1 MMKKTMLRSISGV
14 LTGVLMLAPLA
25 APIHA
30 ASTST
35 STSTNSEL
43 TAFLAQT
50 WMPKGFITSSNG
62 KSIVS
67 STEFVSLLNTA
78 ADAAGSD
85 QDITS
90 TSSSAQVK
98 RETAAVLLDQIIDV
112 PYTPKSAYTDIK
124 SNSYL
129 SSIQVIST
137 SGLIKGISSISYGYG
152 QELTK
157 SDAAI
162 IAYRLYQYL
171 QPFNPVEASISSIQT
186 AMETGRLTSEELVE
200 QYLGRIEKY
209 DDNGPKL
216 NSIITINDD
225 AIATAEKLDAERS
238 KQGARGPLH
247 GIPVILKDNFDTA
260 DMPTTGGSLALK
272 DSMPEDDAYQ
282 VKKLR
287 EAGAII
293 LAKANLHEFAFGY
306 TTTSSVGGQTL
317 NPYNLTRV
325 PGGSSGGTGASIA
338 ASFAAVGMGSDT
350 GGSIRVPSSFNSLV
364 GIRPTIGLSSRDG
377 IMPLAL
383 TQDTG
388 GPIARTVADAAAV
401 LDATV
406 GYDPND
412 VTTASG
418 VGRIPDSYLDSLKA
432 DGLKGARIGI
442 VREVFG
448 TDGEINTVMTNA
460 IQELKQGGATL
471 VDNVA
476 IPNFKQINSFGS
488 LSAWEFKFQFNDYL
502 ATLGD
507 SLPYGTLS
515 DIMATGLFDPSIA
528 AQLKERNDR
537 ESLDDETYK
546 DIVLYRTRLAQ
557 QAVLKMMA
565 DNDLDA
571 LIFPTSAKQIVAIG
585 GDQTI
590 GDGFKLSSFTGYPTV
605 TVPAGF
611 TTDNMPVGIDF
622 IGRPFS
628 EATLIKLA
636 YSYEQSTQHRQAPE
650 LTP

>member
-1 MMKKTMLRSISGV
+1 MKKIIIRTISSV
-14 LTGVLMLAPLA
+14 LASVIMLAPLV

-30 ASTST
+30 TSVT
-35 STSTNSEL
+35 TNQSPEL
-43 TAFLAQT
+43 TSFLTQN
-50 WMPKGFITSSNG
+50 WSPKGFITSSNG
-62 KSIVS
+62 NSIVS
-67 STEFVSLLNTA
+67 ATEFVNLMNTA
-78 ADAAGSD
+78 SKAAGYD
-85 QDITS
+85 HEITNKPGEVI
-90 TSSSAQVK
+90 T

-112 PYTPKSAYTDIK
+112 PYPQKIAYTDVK
-124 SNSYL
+124 SSSYL
-129 SSIQVIST
+129 SSIEVIST
-137 SGLIKGISSISYGYG
+137 SGLIKGFSEVRYGYG
-152 QELTK
+152 QTLTK
-157 SDAAI
+157 TDAAV

-171 QPFNPVEASISSIQT
+171 QPFNPVEASITSIQS
-186 AMETGRLTSEELVE
+186 AMETGRLTSEELV
-200 QYLGRIEKY
+200 QLYLDRIKQY

-216 NSIITINDD
+216 NSLIQVNDQ
-225 AIATAEKLDAERS
+225 AISLAKKLDNERS
-238 KQGARGPLH
+238 EQGSRGPLH
-247 GIPVILKDNFDTA
+247 GIPIILKDNFDTS

-272 DSMPEDDAYQ
+272 DSVPADDAYQ
-282 VKKLR
+282 VKKLK

-306 TTTSSVGGQTL
+306 TTTSSIGGQTL
-317 NPYNLTRV
+317 NPYNLSRV

-338 ASFAAVGMGSDT
+338 ASFATVGMGSDT

-377 IMPLAL
+377 IMPLAS

-412 VTTASG
+412 ITTASSIG
-418 VGRIPDSYLDSLKA
+418 NVPDSYLDYLDA
-432 DGLKGARIGI
+432 EGLKGARIGI
-442 VREVFG
+442 VRDVFG
-448 TDGEINTVMTNA
+448 TDTEINTVMTNA

-471 VDNVA
+471 IDNIA
-476 IPNFKQINSFGS
+476 IPNFTQINSFGS

-502 ATLGD
+502 TTLGD
-507 SLPYGTLS
+507 NRPYGTLS
-515 DIMATGLFDPSIA
+515 DIINTGLFDPSIA
-528 AQLKERNDR
+528 KQLKDRNNIG
-537 ESLDDETYK
+537 SLEDETYK
-546 DIVLYRTRLAQ
+546 DIVLFRTRLAQ

-565 DNDLDA
+565 DNNLDA
-571 LIFPTSAKQIVAIG
+571 LIFPTSAKQIVEID

-611 TTDNMPVGIDF
+611 TTDNMPVGMDF

-628 EATLIKLA
+628 EPTLIKLA
-636 YSYEQSTQHRQAPE
+636 YSFEQSTQHRRTPE